1 MKFYRATA
9 VLMLA
14 TLCVLLLV
22 TTVCAE
28 TSKAPNAATRYYVTV
43 RSPQQTEW
51 TDYGLEFIRSA
62 LAAKP
67 DFAVVP
73 SYEPVQLTIALLSKY
88 KMQGYLL
95 KVEIAKPVYDT
106 RHTLTV
112 ATTLAVYTYPQNGLL
127 SVFPA
132 HLSQPGVTPGNRA
145 MELQLVRSSL
155 EHAVANFTTFVRSRP

>member
-1 MKFYRATA
+1 MKFYRAN
-9 VLMLA
+9 VLLMLA
-14 TLCVLLLV
+14 TLCILLLV
-22 TTVCAE
+22 APVCAE

-67 DFAVVP
+67 DFSVAP
-73 SYEPVQLTIALLSKY
+73 SNEPAQLTIALLNKY
-88 KMQGYLL
+88 NMQGYLL
-95 KVEIAKPVYDT
+95 KVDIAKPVYDT

-127 SVFPA
+127 SVFPG
-132 HLSQPGVTPGNRA
+132 HLSLPGVTPGNRA

-155 EHAVANFTTFVRSRP
+155 EHAVANFAAFVRSRP